1 MINHSWT
8 HECNDWRLQT
18 IAVIPQKKQTPWIA
32 CPLGRSSKRAGVLP
46 LSWFCLPIHKKRHGL
61 LKSKSYLQSQVAGN
75 LWNFLFFFF
84 FFYFHTLS
92 IEESILEAGRTDGF
106 KDRKSSCQMLLNIQ
120 KKKWFQLDLKIQI
133 ISALVKCSFHQNQ
146 GPKLIFT
153 CNGIY
158 MN

>member
-8 HECNDWRLQT
+8 HECNDWPLQT

-32 CPLGRSSKRAGVLP
+32 CPPGRSSKRAGVLP

-84 FFYFHTLS
+84 FLLS
-92 IEESILEAGRTDGF
+92 YSFQEESILEAGRTDGF

-120 KKKWFQLDLKIQI
+120 KKKTKWIFGQPNTFGKSRQKVCRSSLFHFWNSSIHLK
-133 ISALVKCSFHQNQ
+133 
-146 GPKLIFT
+146 
-153 CNGIY
+153 Y
-158 MN
+158 MA